1 MQPQQTFMS
10 YKQATID
17 GHVPSACRTHLVV
30 VSGHPGEQDEGAPV
44 VAEVAQNEC
53 PHCALGQNELPRNFV
68 GC

>member
-1 MQPQQTFMS
+1 MS

-17 GHVPSACRTHLVV
+17 GHVASAYRLHLVV

-53 PHCALGQNELPRNFV
+53 PHRAFGQDELPRDFV